1 MYDLLCSMF
10 LMCSFYTMLLLYNMI
25 NVTVD
30 FTFEKNLIVNLS
42 EKNYQINQLLD

>member
-1 MYDLLCSMF
+1 MYNLLCSMF

-30 FTFEKNLIVNLS
+30 FTFIKTDSQFAGEKLS
-42 EKNYQINQLLD
+42 D